1 VFSGPRE
8 NSQLI
13 LYSQVVVAMRATTE
27 KFPNESDIV
36 KKWQADV
43 AKAKETVL
51 RLSTAAKSMPGSA
64 PGSVSLVHT
73 LNTAPSHNALSLRHS
88 EPNLLMLRALLEV
101 QVCSQ
106 PS

>member
-13 LYSQVVVAMRATTE
+13 LYSQVVVAMRASTE
-27 KFPNESDIV
+27 KFPNDSDIV
-36 KKWQADV
+36 TKWQADV
-43 AKAKETVL
+43 AK
-51 RLSTAAKSMPGSA
+51 AKSMPGSA

-73 LNTAPSHNALSLRHS
+73 LNTASSHNALSLRRS
-88 EPNLLMLRALLEV
+88 EPNLLMPRALLEV
-101 QVCSQ
+101 QVCPQ